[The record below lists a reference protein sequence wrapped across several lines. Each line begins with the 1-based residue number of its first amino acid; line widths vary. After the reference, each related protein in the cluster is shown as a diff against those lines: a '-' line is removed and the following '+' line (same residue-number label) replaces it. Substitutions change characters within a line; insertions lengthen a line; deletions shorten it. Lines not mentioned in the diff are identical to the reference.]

1 MTHSIFLYQKDPRD
15 WFQENNSW
23 FPDRRRTTVSLR
35 SGQSQLSEK
44 YNFLSS
50 VKKHPKRLKSPLLS
64 TWIIV
69 SPAGSESDVL
79 AVTQMCILSIWG
91 SLHFHVH
98 HLSFTVGLDN
108 QQYKVTVQRPMKIM
122 EGDGHCISLQEV
134 AQRQP
139 SFLDSLYSS
148 PIKTETMFTAGMSL
162 LSSQYSAPAPP
173 AVCLR
178 SAQRQQTDISAALH
192 AEFRSTLHVL
202 HSTFLA
208 MRWWK
213 ETDRS

>member
-1 MTHSIFLYQKDPRD
+1 MVKV
-15 WFQENNSW
+15 
-23 FPDRRRTTVSLR
+23 TTVVHLNYSKSSWLWIGCSSCHSNVYFVHMRLTLFSHPSSLI
-35 SGQSQLSEK
+35 
-44 YNFLSS
+44 YCS
-50 VKKHPKRLKSPLLS
+50 VS
-64 TWIIV
+64 
-69 SPAGSESDVL
+69 A
-79 AVTQMCILSIWG
+79 
-91 SLHFHVH
+91 
-98 HLSFTVGLDN
+98 VGLDN
-108 QQYKVTVQRPMKIM
+108 QQYKVTVQRPMKI

-213 ETDRS
+213 EIDRS